1 MGLGTGVGLGGCEK
15 HPLLKRDSISLVH
28 THSTPSLAWPPW
40 VFTQLFRIQA
50 APPFPVYQNLNL
62 LPVQLSHDSWQGLAS
77 SYHQPKPFPSV
88 VLLFLMMLT
97 CFPESASHHVAQ
109 ASFKLM
115 IRVPCWHYRCVS
127 QFPVEQGLYEV
138 CFG

>member
-15 HPLLKRDSISLVH
+15 HPLLKRDSVSLVH
-28 THSTPSLAWPPW
+28 TYSPPSHAWPPW
-40 VFTQLFRIQA
+40 VFTQLFRIRA

-77 SYHQPKPFPSV
+77 SYNQPKPFPSV

-138 CFG
+138 CFA